1 MTAEELIKR
10 RHPMHVRHLK
20 DWEFLRLAFEGGEP
34 WKREA
39 LQKYSIEELDDS
51 FNLRCERVPNSNY
64 VKHVSDEKRNLLF
77 RQGVKR
83 DFIGPRVPTGAE
95 VTAGGEAR
103 WLAFNADIDRRGTG
117 REDFAHQI
125 WVWRYLYSW
134 CAVLVDKKGTA
145 KTNEEAIKKRIL
157 PSCAIFTPQNILD
170 WGVDNYG
177 KMRWI
182 LLRESHRLD
191 DDPWAEDEQ
200 MIKESYLLWT
210 REKWQRITALVREAD
225 QQREGRTAGKQLS
238 ARTDI
243 VVAEEEKNPIGEVP
257 VVIFRDG
264 PHPQDPI
271 IGDNN
276 MLDIADLAKNI
287 LNTRSN
293 LEEQIINTVYSFL
306 VMSGGDFK
314 ITKKKLG
321 PRIGISLP
329 QGGEARWIGA
339 DIQAVT
345 YLMQV
350 IEYNERMIYQKA
362 KLRSGYGEE
371 RRPERMSGVAHHW
384 DSRITNDDV
393 ADDAA
398 DLERGETEIDRL
410 FGLWEKIPNIETEI
424 KYPRNFSV
432 TGTQEQL
439 LIMGQ
444 ALEQAWPVEA
454 ARELL
459 SETVKAVMPRR
470 APEIKK
476 KIDEAIAK
484 WEPLQQKPGR
494 QPVLPSGFGLN
505 RELGRR
511 GGEGA
516 QSTNST
522 D

>member
-1 MTAEELIKR
+1 MIKAEELIKR
-10 RHPMHVRHLK
+10 RHPMHTRHLK
-20 DWEFLRLAFEGGEP
+20 DWEFLRLAFEGGDP

-39 LQKYSIEELDDS
+39 LEKYSIEELDDS
-51 FNLRCERVPNSNY
+51 FNLRCARVPNSNY
-64 VKHVSDEKRNLLF
+64 VKHVSDEKRNMLF

-83 DFIGPRVPTGAE
+83 DWIGPEGSKE
-95 VTAGGEAR
+95 LWE
-103 WLAFNADIDRRGTG
+103 AFNRDIDNRGTN
-117 REDFAHQI
+117 RLDFAQRI
-125 WVWRYLYSW
+125 WAWRYLYSW
-134 CAVLVDKKGTA
+134 CVVLVDKAGA
-145 KTNEEAIKKRIL
+145 VKTNKEAIERRAL
-157 PSCAIFTPQNILD
+157 PNCVIFTPQNVLD

-177 KMRWI
+177 KMRWV

-191 DDPWAEDEQ
+191 EDPWAKDEQ
-200 MIKESYLLWT
+200 MVKESYLLWT
-210 REKWQRITALVREAD
+210 RENWYRITALVKEAD

-238 ARTDI
+238 ERTDI
-243 VVAEEEKNPIGEVP
+243 VIDKKGENTLGEVP
-257 VVIFRDG
+257 IVIFRDG
-264 PHPQDPI
+264 PHPSDPI

-293 LEEQIINTVYSFL
+293 LEEQILNTVYSFL
-306 VMSGGDFK
+306 VTSGGELK

-321 PRIGISLP
+321 PRVGISLP
-329 QGGEARWIGA
+329 QGGEAHWIGA

-362 KLRSGYGEE
+362 KIRSGYGEE
-371 RRPERMSGVAHHW
+371 RRPERMSGVAHYW
-384 DSRITNDDV
+384 DSRTTNDDV

-398 DLERGETEIDRL
+398 DLERGEMEIDRL
-410 FGLWEKIPNIETEI
+410 FGLWENIPNIETEI

-439 LIMGQ
+439 SIMDR
-444 ALEQAWPVEA
+444 ALEQSWPIEA

-459 SETVKAVMPRR
+459 SETVNAVMPRR

-484 WEPLQQKPGR
+484 WEPLQQKSGR
-494 QPVLPSGFGLN
+494 LPVLPSGFGLN

-516 QSTNST
+516 QSTNSA